1 MQSRANY
8 ENWDFETIW
17 SIREGQFYPV
27 LQWQLENAD
36 EGNEPVDDPPGFPP
50 FFAPQCHEMPGK
62 ALFGFSKVLA
72 ARFHQLKKLLA
83 DAEIIIDSLQAGPG
97 DITEADI
104 AELREIY
111 DRAGLLFTACGDYL
125 SEEERNII
133 SEGLEEILKAIE
145 IPEEII

>member
-1 MQSRANY
+1 
-8 ENWDFETIW
+8 
-17 SIREGQFYPV
+17 
-27 LQWQLENAD
+27 
-36 EGNEPVDDPPGFPP
+36 
-50 FFAPQCHEMPGK
+50 MPGK